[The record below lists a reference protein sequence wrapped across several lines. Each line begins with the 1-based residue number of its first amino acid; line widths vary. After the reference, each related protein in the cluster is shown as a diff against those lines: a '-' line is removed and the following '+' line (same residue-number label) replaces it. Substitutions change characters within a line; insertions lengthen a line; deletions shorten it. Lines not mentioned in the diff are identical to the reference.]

1 MHFPDLKAG
10 ANRRPFVYSDNLT
23 TDPRKAE
30 HPSSMQLQIA
40 SNKLQIAVFGGP
52 RVIGWRDRCPTIR
65 CGCVKPFAASL
76 LPAQSTN
83 DRTGLIVFKYGGF
96 PDDGDLSTLVD
107 LLGHPHSHSAHFCH
121 LLCR

>member
-40 SNKLQIAVFGGP
+40 SNKTSNCRLRGSKS
-52 RVIGWRDRCPTIR
+52 DRL
-65 CGCVKPFAASL
+65 A
-76 LPAQSTN
+76 
-83 DRTGLIVFKYGGF
+83 
-96 PDDGDLSTLVD
+96 
-107 LLGHPHSHSAHFCH
+107 
-121 LLCR
+121 